1 MISVTSNQDFID
13 AWNSMSGTIDYVYLY
28 LHGGK
33 GVLYFKGESLSFS
46 GNQSFSSLNSKK
58 VKKGVYLFS
67 CKGGAGGEGDNV
79 AWMFAKLTSSKV
91 YACTGSISYS
101 KIFGKY
107 YARKAWDW
115 GIIKTFYYQ
124 KRYIFWGADVA
135 KSVAGQ
141 W

>member
-1 MISVTSNQDFID
+1 MCDNVCVWSNEI
-13 AWNSMSGTIDYVYLY
+13 AA
-28 LHGGK
+28 
-33 GVLYFKGESLSFS
+33 
-46 GNQSFSSLNSKK
+46 
-58 VKKGVYLFS
+58 S
-67 CKGGAGGEGDNV
+67 CKNFGYAI
-79 AWMFAKLTSSKV
+79 WMFAKLTSSKV

-115 GIIKTFYYQ
+115 GIIKTFYYG
-124 KRYIFWGADVA
+124 KRYVFWGDNIA